1 MIVVTA
7 PAAQPTSASQPPA
20 FLKASGHHYRSAQL
34 ATKDE
39 LHISADHLAGL
50 AAECAIKAILLD
62 YLGSRL
68 NEKQRPFS
76 PDLMI
81 PQQRPVNGVK
91 PKKQDRK
98 EYSHEHLPEL
108 WGQLSTIA
116 SRRRGRE
123 TGPLFM
129 QLIQQN
135 PFHDWDVGG
144 RYCDDTNISDAD
156 LTRHL
161 QAARD
166 LLAAHQQAITLG
178 TGTLA

>member
-1 MIVVTA
+1 M
-7 PAAQPTSASQPPA
+7 
-20 FLKASGHHYRSAQL
+20 ASGHHYRSAKL
-34 ATKDE
+34 AAGDQ

-68 NEKQRPFS
+68 NEKQRAYS

-81 PQQRPVNGVK
+81 PQQQQPPPGSEK

-98 EYSHEHLPEL
+98 EYVHEHLPEL

-144 RYCDDTNISDAD
+144 RYCDGTAISEED
-156 LTRHL
+156 LTRHM
-161 QAARD
+161 QAAYD
-166 LLAAHQQAITLG
+166 LLAAHEQARTLG